1 MENGEVW
8 LKGAKSLL
16 PEAVTLRRKIHENP
30 ELGLFLPK
38 TVAAVREA
46 LTGLDVGIET
56 GPSSSGMIVTLQG
69 PTQGRTVLLR
79 GDMDALP
86 MPEDTDVPFKSKEA
100 GKMHACGHDSHT
112 AMLAGA
118 VKLLH
123 ANRSRLAGTV
133 KFMAEDAD
141 SSWHGEPRCAG
152 TRTGTD

>member
-1 MENGEVW
+1 MENGEIW
-8 LKGAKSLL
+8 LKGAKGLL

-46 LTGLDVGIET
+46 LHGLDVGIET

-86 MPEDTDVPFKSKEA
+86 MPEDTGEA
-100 GKMHACGHDSHT
+100 FSSRVDGAMHACGHDAHT
-112 AMLAGA
+112 SMLVGA
-118 VKLLH
+118 AFGFAL
-123 ANRSRLAGTV
+123 
-133 KFMAEDAD
+133 M
-141 SSWHGEPRCAG
+141 
-152 TRTGTD
+152 